1 MIIFYLVFILG
12 PVTFLEYVIYS
23 WPLNYTGL
31 NCMGPLTC
39 RLSLVVKPHD
49 PRLVES
55 AGVRHWMTRGILYRG
70 QTVNYTQFQLGEG
83 QHPSLCVVQR
93 SAVLKVSFCLF
104 QEVNLNVH
112 LRSTYSVKNIEE
124 LPYKLGLNF

>member
-1 MIIFYLVFILG
+1 
-12 PVTFLEYVIYS
+12 
-23 WPLNYTGL
+23 
-31 NCMGPLTC
+31 MGPLTC
-39 RLSLVVKPHD
+39 RLSSVVKPHD

-112 LRSTYSVKNIEE
+112 LKSTYSVKNTEE